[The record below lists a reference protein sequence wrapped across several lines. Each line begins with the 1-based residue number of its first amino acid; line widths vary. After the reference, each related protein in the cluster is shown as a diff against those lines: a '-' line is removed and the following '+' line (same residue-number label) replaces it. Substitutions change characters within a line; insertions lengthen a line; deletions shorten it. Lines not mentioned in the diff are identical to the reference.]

1 MTRNLLYILSFVLLL
16 TTACSKYQKSLKNPD
31 VNKKLEM
38 AMFYYNKKDY
48 YRAST
53 LFEQLQDNFNGTAMA
68 EKVIYYSAYCNY
80 GLQNYI
86 LAGYQF
92 KSYFENFPS
101 GTFSE
106 ESLYMTAY
114 CQFLES
120 QSYYLDPTDT
130 QKGIEAIKLFVSVY
144 PDSKYIPEC
153 NIQLD
158 KLRGKLSYKAYKN
171 AKLYYDIKEYKSA
184 IVALPNV
191 VNEYPETPF
200 KEELD
205 YLTVKSHYLLAK
217 GSIETKQEERYK
229 NFQVAYSD
237 YMSQYPDTN
246 SKYYNDLKGLSYKT
260 EIALKKIEKKKEH
273 DMHEQLT
280 NVNNN

>member
-1 MTRNLLYILSFVLLL
+1 
-16 TTACSKYQKSLKNPD
+16 
-31 VNKKLEM
+31 M
-38 AMFYYNKKDY
+38 AMYYYNKKDY
-48 YRAST
+48 YRASN

-80 GLQNYI
+80 GLQQYL

-92 KSYFENFPS
+92 KSYFESFPS
-101 GTFSE
+101 GMFAE

-114 CQFLES
+114 CQYLES

-130 QKGIEAIKLFVSVY
+130 QKGIESIKLFVSVY

-153 NIQLD
+153 NTLLD

-171 AKLYYDIKEYKSA
+171 AKLYYNIGEFKSA

-191 VNEYPETPF
+191 IKDFPETPY

-205 YLTVKSHYLLAK
+205 YLTVKSHFLLAK
-217 GSIETKQEERYK
+217 GSYENKQEERYK
-229 NFQVAYSD
+229 TFQSAYAD
-237 YMSQYPDTN
+237 YMAEYPDTT
-246 SKYYNDLKGLSYKT
+246 SKYYNELKNLSVKAD
-260 EIALKKIEKKKEH
+260 IALKKIVAEKAREKQEA
-273 DMHEQLT
+273 T
-280 NVNNN
+280 NN

>member
-1 MTRNLLYILSFVLLL
+1 
-16 TTACSKYQKSLKNPD
+16 
-31 VNKKLEM
+31 M
-38 AMFYYNKKDY
+38 AMYYYNKKDY
-48 YRAST
+48 YRASN

-80 GLQNYI
+80 GLQNYL

-92 KSYFENFPS
+92 KSYFESFPS
-101 GTFSE
+101 GAFAE

-114 CQFLES
+114 CNYLES

-130 QKGIEAIKLFVSVY
+130 QKGIESIKLFVSVY

-153 NIQLD
+153 NTLLD
-158 KLRGKLSYKAYKN
+158 KLRAKLSLKAYKN
-171 AKLYYDIKEYKSA
+171 AKLYYNIGEYKSA

-191 VNEYPETPF
+191 VKDFPETPY

-217 GSIETKQEERYK
+217 GSYENKKEERYK
-229 NFQVAYSD
+229 TFLTVYTD
-237 YMSQYPDTN
+237 YLIEYPDTT
-246 SKYYNDLKGLSYKT
+246 SKYYNDLKNLSVKT
-260 EIALKKIEKKKEH
+260 EIALKQIAADQIKEKLKQ
-273 DMHEQLT
+273 EQEA
-280 NVNNN
+280 NNN